1 VSTPRPLIIA
11 HRGASG
17 YRPEHTGAAYALALS
32 LGADAVEPDIVASK
46 DGVLVVRHEN
56 DISWT
61 TNVADRDEFSDRLTT
76 KVIDGEALT
85 GWFTEDFTW
94 AELSTLRARE
104 RLPELRPASAEFN
117 DRYPILRLADVL
129 AILQDA
135 NVSSPRTV
143 RVVAEF
149 KHATYFESIGLPLH
163 ELFVS
168 ELAAAGIVPSENW
181 LTVESFEM
189 TFLRKIR
196 AAGVH
201 AKRVYLAQASGAAF
215 DRVARDG
222 SAAVT
227 YAEELTPAGLA
238 GLAATGGVAPAGVPT
253 PPVHGISVHKSL
265 IVDDPD
271 AGRRLVESAHAQGLE
286 VFCWTF
292 RPENEFLSPRYRHGA
307 PRGFGNWR
315 DEFHCILDTGV
326 DGVFTDYPDLACDAR
341 DALVSR
347 T

>member
-1 VSTPRPLIIA
+1 MPTPRPLIIA

-17 YRPEHTGAAYALALS
+17 YRPEHTREAYDLALS
-32 LGADAVEPDIVASK
+32 LGADAVEPDIVASQ

-56 DISWT
+56 DISST
-61 TNVADRDEFSDRLTT
+61 TDVGDRDEFSERRTT
-76 KVIDGEALT
+76 KMIDGEALT

-104 RLPELRPASAEFN
+104 RLPGLRPASAKFN
-117 DRYPILRLADVL
+117 DRYPILRLTDVL
-129 AILQDA
+129 AIVQGA
-135 NVSSPRTV
+135 IAGSRAV
-143 RVVAEF
+143 RVIAEF

-168 ELAAAGIVPSENW
+168 ELAAAGMVTSEDW

-189 TFLRKIR
+189 TFLRKIQ

-215 DRVARDG
+215 DWIARDG

-238 GLAATGGVAPAGVPT
+238 HLTATGAVAPAAGAA
-253 PPVHGISVHKSL
+253 PPLHGISVDKSL

-271 AGRRLVESAHAQGLE
+271 AGRRLVESAHAEGLD
-286 VFCWTF
+286 VFCWTV
-292 RPENEFLSPRYRHGA
+292 RPENEFLSPRYRLGA
-307 PRGFGNWR
+307 PADFGSWR
-315 DEFHCILDTGV
+315 DELHCILHTGV
-326 DGVFTDYPDLACDAR
+326 DGVFADYPDLACDVR